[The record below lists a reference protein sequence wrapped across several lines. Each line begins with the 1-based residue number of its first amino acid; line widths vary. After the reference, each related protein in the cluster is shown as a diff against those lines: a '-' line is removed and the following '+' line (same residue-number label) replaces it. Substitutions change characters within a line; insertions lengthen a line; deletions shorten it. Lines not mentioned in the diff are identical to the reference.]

1 MSHSIC
7 YCGVDLAKHHFS
19 LHATDE
25 RGTVLLHKSVSRA
38 KLLTTIA
45 NMPPMRIGIEA
56 CSGARTVIA
65 NIGEKQDRLSAWG
78 RNILE
83 RRGMNRA
90 IFALAAKNARIIW
103 AMLHNQSDYQDDAV
117 N

>member
-19 LHATDE
+19 LHATNE

-56 CSGARTVIA
+56 CSGAHYWVREFNKLGHDTRIMA
-65 NIGEKQDRLSAWG
+65 
-78 RNILE
+78 LE
-83 RRGMNRA
+83 CTE
-90 IFALAAKNARIIW
+90 AK
-103 AMLHNQSDYQDDAV
+103 
-117 N
+117 